1 MDIYTL
7 RYQPRMLSLAFIYL
21 ILVMRLN
28 LATKDKVINVFPN
41 SSQFLLEKSLFHDFF
56 SMFLRDSFNQ

>member
-7 RYQPRMLSLAFIYL
+7 SYQPRMLSLAFIYL

-28 LATKDKVINVFPN
+28 LYTKDKVISLFPH
-41 SSQFLLEKSLFHDFF
+41 SSQFLLEDSVFNNFF
-56 SMFLRDSFNQ
+56 KQFL